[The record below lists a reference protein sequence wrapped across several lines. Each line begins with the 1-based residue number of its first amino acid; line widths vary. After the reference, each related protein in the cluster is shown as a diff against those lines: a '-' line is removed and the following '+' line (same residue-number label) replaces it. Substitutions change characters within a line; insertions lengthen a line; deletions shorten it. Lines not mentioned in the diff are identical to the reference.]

1 MPSTNQI
8 VVALNDPIAPAPSTS
23 GPKVGQAQV
32 DPSAVEVEI
41 LQPVD
46 VDVDPSASA
55 INLNFAKFA
64 VVKVNQNK
72 IHQIRVR
79 SYIKKLSTLIKNY
92 SGKLQMTGF

>member
-23 GPKVGQAQV
+23 GPKVEQMQV
-32 DPSAVEVEI
+32 DPYAVEVEI

-46 VDVDPSASA
+46 VEVDPSTSA

-64 VVKVNQNK
+64 VVKVNHK

-92 SGKLQMTGF
+92 SGKLQMTGL